1 MSPRSA
7 VVEKPQASSPAVR
20 RFMSSLR
27 TAETGPELAVR
38 RVLHR
43 RGLRFRVNVSN
54 LPGRPDIVLTRAK
67 VAIFVDGCFWHGCA
81 QHAVAPK
88 ANANWWRAK
97 PDANVARD
105 RRNGSTLRE
114 SGWIVVRVWEHES
127 PVAVADRIE
136 QLWRD
141 RITAGSS
148 A

>member
-1 MSPRSA
+1 MPPRSA

-27 TAETGPELAVR
+27 TVGTGPELAVR
-38 RVLHR
+38 RELHR
-43 RGLRFRVNVSN
+43 RRLRFRVNVSD

-67 VAIFVDGCFWHGCA
+67 VAIFVDGCFWHGCP

-97 PDANVARD
+97 LDANAARD
-105 RRNGSTLRE
+105 HRTGSTLQE
-114 SGWIVVRVWEHES
+114 SGWIVVRVWEDEN

-141 RITAGSS
+141 RIAAGSS